1 MVKAKAV
8 YSFNAAEGFSFEKHF
23 VNKISNL
30 RKFDNLK
37 WNTLFHRSS
46 ILSSRSGGRMYF

>member
-1 MVKAKAV
+1 MVRLTAV

-30 RKFDNLK
+30 QKFD
-37 WNTLFHRSS
+37 
-46 ILSSRSGGRMYF
+46 G